1 MSSLML
7 IRDTASI
14 YLTSVLWMI
23 KNIVSLERG
32 PQNDRGSHFILGS
45 CVPFWLTRYALAR
58 EPKMKR
64 DPFHFEE
71 PFQWKFAYKPTQANM
86 NKSQGGA
93 PSTTFPDGTWLM
105 IGSRLIVPF
114 LSFFEWGLS
123 ESMSWKLLIFQRYP
137 SIRSQI
143 LSHIPL

>member
-1 MSSLML
+1 
-7 IRDTASI
+7 
-14 YLTSVLWMI
+14 
-23 KNIVSLERG
+23 
-32 PQNDRGSHFILGS
+32 
-45 CVPFWLTRYALAR
+45 
-58 EPKMKR
+58 
-64 DPFHFEE
+64 
-71 PFQWKFAYKPTQANM
+71 M

>member
-1 MSSLML
+1 ML

-14 YLTSVLWMI
+14 YWTSVLWMI

-45 CVPFWLTRYALAR
+45 RVPFWLTMYALAR

-86 NKSQGGA
+86 NKSQGGHHLL
-93 PSTTFPDGTWLM
+93 PSQMALD
-105 IGSRLIVPF
+105 
-114 LSFFEWGLS
+114 
-123 ESMSWKLLIFQRYP
+123 
-137 SIRSQI
+137 
-143 LSHIPL
+143 